1 MNLIKCYIFLTEEE
15 MKRFQQALQEDG
27 AYNSVSFSYDCNT
40 PEIRSQDPQTT
51 SAYENMQSGKCSKS
65 WWVIAIKEEPLWNQF
80 LYFVFI

>member
-1 MNLIKCYIFLTEEE
+1 MLHLFFLTEEE

-51 SAYENMQSGKCSKS
+51 SAYENMQSGKCSTS
-65 WWVIAIKEEPLWNQF
+65 
-80 LYFVFI
+80 